1 MQQAVRRRA
10 LVGGVGAV
18 VVSAAC
24 GKGSAQAA
32 SGQGLLARLQAA
44 KRVKVGIANQPPYSA
59 LNPDGSLTGV
69 APEVTKVIM
78 QRLGIPEIEGFIA
91 TYGQLIPGMLA
102 DRWDFVSACLTIT
115 QARCGQVLFCDPL
128 VYDGDIIVS
137 LKETNSNPPKRLAVL
152 AKMDVTI
159 GVQAGGAD
167 LRATLA
173 AGVSPSNI
181 RQFTTDP
188 AIMDGLLAKR
198 VQYVLM
204 SNSPARALIAQRS
217 LDVGTAFPVE
227 DTPSQGSGCAF
238 RKEDTDL
245 YGAYQKELRALKAS
259 GEYLVILRRY
269 GFDASPEVESIT
281 AEQACSS

>member
-1 MQQAVRRRA
+1 MDLLTGRRA
-10 LVGGVGAV
+10 FLGGVGALV
-18 VVSAAC
+18 LSAAC
-24 GKGSAQAA
+24 GKASAQTA
-32 SGQGLLARLQAA
+32 SGPGLLARLQAA
-44 KRVKVGIANQPPYSA
+44 KKVTVGVANQPPYSA
-59 LNPDGSLTGV
+59 LSPDGSLTGV
-69 APEVTKVIM
+69 APDVTKAIM
-78 QRLGIPEIEGFIA
+78 GRLGIPEIEGLVG

-115 QARCGQVLFCDPL
+115 QARCSQVLFCDPL
-128 VYDGDIIVS
+128 VYDGDIIVA
-137 LKETNSNPPKRLAVL
+137 LKETNPNPPKRLADL

-188 AIMDGLLAKR
+188 AIMDGLLSKR

-204 SNSPARALIAQRS
+204 SNSPARTLIKQRS
-217 LDVGTAFPVE
+217 LDVGTAFPVG

-238 RKEDTDL
+238 RKEDTDF
-245 YGAYQKELRALKAS
+245 YAAYQKELQAMKAS
-259 GEYLVILRRY
+259 GEFLAILRRY
-269 GFDASPEVESIT
+269 GFDATPEVESIT
-281 AEQACSS
+281 AERACSA